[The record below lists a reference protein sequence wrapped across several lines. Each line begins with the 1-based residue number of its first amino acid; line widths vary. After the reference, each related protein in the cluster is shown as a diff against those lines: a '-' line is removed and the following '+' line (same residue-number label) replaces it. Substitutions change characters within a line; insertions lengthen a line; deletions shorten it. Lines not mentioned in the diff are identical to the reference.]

1 MTRSVQTG
9 DWVRPAVLAHFPG
22 PSWGHYHR
30 QHANAPFLNNP
41 NAQPVLISQVQPGF
55 ELAVDV
61 GQGPQLFVVDRI
73 DLNSTRNDQGH
84 LKTTFRLTSTK
95 TGGGVGAP
103 WVIEVPDGRMMVRVL
118 PLT

>member
-1 MTRSVQTG
+1 M
-9 DWVRPAVLAHFPG
+9 P
-22 PSWGHYHR
+22 
-30 QHANAPFLNNP
+30 NAPFLNNP

-61 GQGPQLFVVDRI
+61 GQGPQLFVMNKI
-73 DLNSTRNDQGH
+73 EPNSTRDVQGN
-84 LKTTFRLTSTK
+84 LTNTFKLTSTK